1 MSPPSGATATTGTVG
16 NREAGRSAAAG
27 AGPQRAPG
35 EPAPTVA
42 VPYRVL
48 HRPSASPAPAETGAA
63 VRPEQATATR
73 REAQPEPVA
82 VADDWAQREAE
93 EW

>member
-1 MSPPSGATATTGTVG
+1 V
-16 NREAGRSAAAG
+16 GRSAAAG

-48 HRPSASPAPAETGAA
+48 HRPSASPAPTATGAA
-63 VRPEQATATR
+63 VRTEQAPATR

-82 VADDWAQREAE
+82 VADDWAQSEAD